1 MLRHNILLAF
11 RHFKRFKGS
20 FFINQ
25 LGLTVGLCAT
35 FLVALWVYDEWRMDK
50 FHDLDQQLYRF
61 VSDSH
66 SKETLLNTSSLVTNQ
81 LAEEIPEIEAMV
93 NSSWGALHSSL
104 STETENLAVIG
115 EFASTPFFQLFSYP
129 LLQGKA
135 DQVLEKPASI
145 VLSEEMALK
154 LFGSIEVVG
163 KILRWQWY
171 SMQKEVSV
179 TGVFK
184 IPARSSMQFDYV
196 LSFDVFEERF
206 RERIQRGQHNTRTYV
221 KLQEHTDVQAVNS
234 KINAFI
240 RERYP
245 ASTWTPFLVPYSS
258 FYLQNVYKNQKAA
271 GGRIVYVKLFS
282 IVALL
287 ILVIACINFMNLST
301 ARASRRMKEMGIKKA
316 VGASRSALI
325 YQHLIESIL
334 QSFLAGLLAVG
345 LVLLILPYFGQTMG
359 KQLTIPHG
367 LGLWLIFTGGLLL
380 TGLIAGSYPALYL
393 SAFKPKE
400 ILQGPLKAAFGEVW
414 LRKGL
419 VIFQFGISM
428 ILIMGVWIVHQQILF
443 MQQKNLGYEKEQ
455 ILTLRT
461 TGFTVEKQNEF
472 MSRLAGLPGVVE
484 ASSIS
489 HALVGGQASTADV
502 QWEGK
507 DPESQVWFEHG
518 RLNYGMME
526 MLGIQL
532 QDGRF
537 FSEER
542 GNETNKVIINEK
554 ARQQMEL
561 ENAVGKMIQ
570 IGEDRLEIIGI
581 TQDFHFESLHELV
594 KPTFFRWSDGRALKI
609 AAKIDVKN
617 EQQTLTRIEDLY
629 QSFQTGY
636 PFQFTFLSEDYQ
648 QKYVAEQKVA
658 ILSRFAAALAILI
671 SCLGLLGLSSFMA
684 EKRTKEIGI
693 RKVLGASSQQ
703 IVYLLTKDFS
713 QLVFFAILLAAP
725 IAYFSADYWL
735 SSFAYR
741 IDVNLWYILGAG
753 LFLLSIAWL
762 TVSLQTLKA
771 ARVNPV
777 ECISE

>member
-1 MLRHNILLAF
+1 
-11 RHFKRFKGS
+11 
-20 FFINQ
+20 
-25 LGLTVGLCAT
+25 
-35 FLVALWVYDEWRMDK
+35 
-50 FHDLDQQLYRF
+50 
-61 VSDSH
+61 
-66 SKETLLNTSSLVTNQ
+66 
-81 LAEEIPEIEAMV
+81 
-93 NSSWGALHSSL
+93 
-104 STETENLAVIG
+104 
-115 EFASTPFFQLFSYP
+115 
-129 LLQGKA
+129 
-135 DQVLEKPASI
+135 
-145 VLSEEMALK
+145 
-154 LFGSIEVVG
+154 
-163 KILRWQWY
+163 
-171 SMQKEVSV
+171 
-179 TGVFK
+179 
-184 IPARSSMQFDYV
+184 
-196 LSFDVFEERF
+196 
-206 RERIQRGQHNTRTYV
+206 
-221 KLQEHTDVQAVNS
+221 
-234 KINAFI
+234 
-240 RERYP
+240 
-245 ASTWTPFLVPYSS
+245 
-258 FYLQNVYKNQKAA
+258 
-271 GGRIVYVKLFS
+271 
-282 IVALL
+282 
-287 ILVIACINFMNLST
+287 
-301 ARASRRMKEMGIKKA
+301 
-316 VGASRSALI
+316 
-325 YQHLIESIL
+325 
-334 QSFLAGLLAVG
+334 
-345 LVLLILPYFGQTMG
+345 
-359 KQLTIPHG
+359 
-367 LGLWLIFTGGLLL
+367 
-380 TGLIAGSYPALYL
+380 
-393 SAFKPKE
+393 
-400 ILQGPLKAAFGEVW
+400 
-414 LRKGL
+414 
-419 VIFQFGISM
+419 
-428 ILIMGVWIVHQQILF
+428 MGVWIVHQQILF

>member
-258 FYLQNVYKNQKAA
+258 FYLQNVY
-271 GGRIVYVKLFS
+271 
-282 IVALL
+282 
-287 ILVIACINFMNLST
+287 NF
-301 ARASRRMKEMGIKKA
+301 R
-316 VGASRSALI
+316 
-325 YQHLIESIL
+325 
-334 QSFLAGLLAVG
+334 
-345 LVLLILPYFGQTMG
+345 
-359 KQLTIPHG
+359 
-367 LGLWLIFTGGLLL
+367 
-380 TGLIAGSYPALYL
+380 
-393 SAFKPKE
+393 
-400 ILQGPLKAAFGEVW
+400 
-414 LRKGL
+414 
-419 VIFQFGISM
+419 
-428 ILIMGVWIVHQQILF
+428 
-443 MQQKNLGYEKEQ
+443 
-455 ILTLRT
+455 
-461 TGFTVEKQNEF
+461 
-472 MSRLAGLPGVVE
+472 
-484 ASSIS
+484 
-489 HALVGGQASTADV
+489 
-502 QWEGK
+502 
-507 DPESQVWFEHG
+507 
-518 RLNYGMME
+518 
-526 MLGIQL
+526 
-532 QDGRF
+532 
-537 FSEER
+537 
-542 GNETNKVIINEK
+542 KVII
-554 ARQQMEL
+554 
-561 ENAVGKMIQ
+561 
-570 IGEDRLEIIGI
+570 
-581 TQDFHFESLHELV
+581 S
-594 KPTFFRWSDGRALKI
+594 
-609 AAKIDVKN
+609 
-617 EQQTLTRIEDLY
+617 
-629 QSFQTGY
+629 
-636 PFQFTFLSEDYQ
+636 FLS
-648 QKYVAEQKVA
+648 
-658 ILSRFAAALAILI
+658 
-671 SCLGLLGLSSFMA
+671 
-684 EKRTKEIGI
+684 
-693 RKVLGASSQQ
+693 
-703 IVYLLTKDFS
+703 
-713 QLVFFAILLAAP
+713 
-725 IAYFSADYWL
+725 
-735 SSFAYR
+735 
-741 IDVNLWYILGAG
+741 
-753 LFLLSIAWL
+753 
-762 TVSLQTLKA
+762 
-771 ARVNPV
+771 
-777 ECISE
+777 